1 MLGCLIPGDSIGLE
15 TAQFINERY
24 ARQCEAAAL
33 KARPLAKCALGSC
46 SQKPSERAFAQLDP
60 TKSRRMPIR
69 HR

>member
-24 ARQCEAAAL
+24 ARQCEAVPL